1 MMKNEIVNLVG
12 QKFGCWKVLELVSRP
27 STNLHHCR
35 WLCECVCGRRKERT
49 GSNIKKSVV
58 RDCHCGVSQR
68 GKPYGALYNTLIF
81 NKVTMEAEFKVSKC
95 WEK

>member
-1 MMKNEIVNLVG
+1 MKNEIVNLVG

-27 STNLHHCR
+27 STTLHHCR

-58 RDCHCGVSQR
+58 RDCHCGFSQR